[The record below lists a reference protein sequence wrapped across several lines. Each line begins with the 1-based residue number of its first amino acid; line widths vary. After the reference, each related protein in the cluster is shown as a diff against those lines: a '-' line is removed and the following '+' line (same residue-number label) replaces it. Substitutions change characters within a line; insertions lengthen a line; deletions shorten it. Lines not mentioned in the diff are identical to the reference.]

1 MDRHGIYEAKVEVLN
16 AETGEW
22 IPKKASSTFFPKEW
36 TPERLNA
43 EVLSAFENKT
53 WVEPKVAGMP
63 RSWIGMSESG
73 VRMKGHFLNGKI
85 DTVYPILGGK

>member
-1 MDRHGIYEAKVEVLN
+1 VDRHGIYEAKVEVLN

-63 RSWIGMSESG
+63 RSWKGMSESG
-73 VRMKGHFLNGKI
+73 VRMEGHFLNGKI